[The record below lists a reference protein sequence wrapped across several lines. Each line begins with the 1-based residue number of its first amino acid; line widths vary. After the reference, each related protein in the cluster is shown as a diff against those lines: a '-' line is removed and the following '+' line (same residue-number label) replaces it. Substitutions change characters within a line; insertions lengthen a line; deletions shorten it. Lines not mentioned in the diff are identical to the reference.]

1 MNASWLTIASLNTW
15 WDALSIWQ
23 QVYWAIALFFG
34 VLFILQYVV
43 TLIGFGIGLDA
54 DSDTE
59 GGHDHVIDP
68 GFTWLSLRS
77 IIAFFTF
84 FGWSGVF
91 LLARGA
97 SLWWTLMVSFF
108 CGMLA
113 MALVAYLLYVFARQ
127 TQIGNYFLRE
137 AVYQVGEVYL
147 PIPAQKSGYG
157 KIHVQIGRG
166 LREVQAVTEGRGI
179 PTGTRVRVVD
189 LLEQN
194 ILLVEPLSPISP
206 SSAS

>member
-1 MNASWLTIASLNTW
+1 MASLNAW

-23 QVYWAIALFFG
+23 QVYWAIAIFFG

-43 TLIGFGIGLDA
+43 TLIGFGVGLDA
-54 DSDTE
+54 DSDAD
-59 GGHDHVIDP
+59 GGHEHIIDP

-97 SLWWTLMVSFF
+97 TLWWTLIVSFF

-113 MALVAYLLYVFARQ
+113 MALVAYLLYLFGKQ

-137 AVYQVGEVYL
+137 ALYQTGEVYL
-147 PIPAQKSGYG
+147 TIPERKSGYG

-166 LREVQAVTEGRGI
+166 LREVNAVTEGRAI
-179 PTGTRVRVVD
+179 PTGTRVRVIE
-189 LLEQN
+189 LLDSSV
-194 ILLVEPLSPISP
+194 LLVEPIPP
-206 SSAS
+206 SSTISSTD